1 MQVSYKVVQ
10 TVEGQLVAT
19 CPTSIVAWAEV
30 SERALYWPG
39 INLRLRPEL
48 QLQPKIQGFCGPM
61 FDGYDA
67 NGLPVVRYED
77 QASYNT
83 LSA

>member
-10 TVEGQLVAT
+10 TVEGRMIAT
-19 CPTSIVAWAEV
+19 CPTNIYAWAEAIGRSV
-30 SERALYWPG
+30 YHLP
-39 INLRLRPEL
+39 NLRLRAEL

-61 FDGYDA
+61 WDGFDA
-67 NGLPVVRYED
+67 NGLPVIRYED
-77 QASYNT
+77 QTSYNT